1 MAFRRIRPGTDR
13 HRLSF
18 HTLPRILVRILSGS
32 FQDLFRIFS
41 GSFQDLF
48 RIFSGSF
55 QDLSR
60 IFSGSFQDLF
70 RVVFRIIFRII
81 FRIVFRIFFRIFFS
95 RSFQD
100 FSGFSH
106 FLSFSLIFFH
116 DSSWVFTG
124 FFWDFPKFLP
134 RLFPGHFRGI
144 SRILQTYKHPKKM
157 SLNGW
162 NQPGEYRNQMNQTTN
177 QIRPPPPPLSFS
189 LFIFSLFSL
198 SFSLLLLLL
207 LINDSVVC

>member
-32 FQDLFRIFS
+32 CQDLFRIFP
-41 GSFQDLF
+41 GSFQDC
-48 RIFSGSF
+48 F
-55 QDLSR
+55 QDH
-60 IFSGSFQDLF
+60 FQDYF
-70 RVVFRIIFRII
+70 QDCFQDCFQD
-81 FRIVFRIFFRIFFS
+81 FFFKIFS

-207 LINDSVVC
+207 LLLLINDSVVC